1 MWLFKG
7 PTKLYNII
15 KSIFGELEKFGFG
28 PEFQDDVNLS
38 EDGDHFGGL
47 DPLKRD
53 QEISFEYR
61 FLSGSDR

>member
-1 MWLFKG
+1 MAVQGAYEIVQHYKEHFRR
-7 PTKLYNII
+7 
-15 KSIFGELEKFGFG
+15 LEKFGFG